1 VAQALAQAD
10 PLQHLGGRGPGVG
23 AALEL
28 ERQHHVLERVE
39 VGEQLEALEHEADLL
54 GADRGA
60 GVLVDRE
67 QVDAGEPDRASL
79 GVSSPAMID
88 SSVLLPEPEAPTIA
102 TERSRAR
109 VKSMSWR
116 IVRVPVESWTRLVR
130 RSTTMMGSDMDE
142 LGSSRDRASP
152 LAGAL

>member
-1 VAQALAQAD
+1 LSISVACAA
-10 PLQHLGGRGPGVG
+10 RVG
-23 AALEL
+23 AALQL

-39 VGEQLEALEHEADLL
+39 VGEELEALEHEAELL

-60 GVLVDRE
+60 RVLVDRE
-67 QVDAGEPDRASL
+67 QVDAAELHRALARRVEPGDDRQQRAL
-79 GVSSPAMID
+79 ARA
-88 SSVLLPEPEAPTIA
+88 EAPTIA

-130 RSTTMMGSDMDE
+130 RSTAMMGSDMDE
-142 LGSSRDRASP
+142 LEFFS
-152 LAGAL
+152 